1 MHASVLGAKPVR
13 VAGCRQCKPEHVTP
27 SYCEWILTGLISL
40 GPSPRRTMQQVCLQD
55 APGVVHARATAD
67 RPRDLC
73 HCIVKLGGAA
83 ITDKAQLQTPRPDVL
98 DAVARQLGT
107 LHQQQKRFVVVHGA
121 GSFGHHQ
128 ASQYGVVRGWA
139 EGPCPQRGFVLTRQ
153 SVTQLNA
160 LVVSALLQHG
170 IPACG
175 VSPFPTWTTVNR
187 QLTADSA
194 HGATIQ
200 ALLEAGLVPVLH
212 GDAVLD
218 TQLGCTILS
227 GDTVVRCLAQQLR
240 PRHVVFLTNVD
251 GIYDQPPEEPG
262 ANLVPTI
269 SIQQGSDGS
278 WLATAGP
285 QAATAATVAGCDDPG
300 HSGNPPQLAISSS
313 AAAQDT
319 TGGMAAKVQEAA
331 AIAAEGIPVIV
342 ARAGSAAG
350 AAAVSGGPGA
360 VQDNGLPAT
369 VVYAGG
375 SSQD

>member
-1 MHASVLGAKPVR
+1 MQHVCFQAA
-13 VAGCRQCKPEHVTP
+13 PEV
-27 SYCEWILTGLISL
+27 
-40 GPSPRRTMQQVCLQD
+40 M
-55 APGVVHARATAD
+55 HARATAD
-67 RPRDLC
+67 RPRDFC

-98 DAVARQLGT
+98 GAVAHQLST

-128 ASQYGVVRGWA
+128 ASQYGVVQGWA
-139 EGPCPQRGFVLTRQ
+139 EGPYPQRGFVLTRQ

-187 QLTADSA
+187 QLTADSEDT
-194 HGATIQ
+194 HGDTIQ
-200 ALLEAGLVPVLH
+200 QLLDAGLVPVLH

-240 PRHVVFLTNVD
+240 PQHVVFLTNVD
-251 GIYDQPPEEPG
+251 GIYDRPPQESG
-262 ANLVPTI
+262 ATLVPTI
-269 SIQQGSDGS
+269 SIQQAPDGS
-278 WLATAGP
+278 WLATAAAGACTNAGNGEGVVNPSQGQARPP
-285 QAATAATVAGCDDPG
+285 Q
-300 HSGNPPQLAISSS
+300 QLAISSS

-331 AIAAEGIPVIV
+331 AIAAHGIPVIV
-342 ARAGSAAG
+342 ARAGSEAG
-350 AAAVSGGPGA
+350 AAAVFGGAAA
-360 VQDNGLPAT
+360 VREGGLPAT
-369 VVYAGG
+369 VVHA
-375 SSQD
+375 QWV